1 MLGDTQ
7 KVLKGFQDAGYQ
19 VIEAEIEV
27 DSEEPGCSKP
37 KKSHET
43 GWRILTGDSQCVGV
57 VMPTPT
63 PRRVLGKALCFG
75 EPWFHTEPD
84 AAEGEA
90 GWDAA
95 CVAERVLDQVGR
107 GGVFHGGRVWH
118 AGSGSGIGR
127 ILRNGNSNRS

>member
-7 KVLKGFQDAGYQ
+7 KVLRGFEDAGYQ
-19 VIEAEIEV
+19 VVETVIAV
-27 DSEEPGCSKP
+27 DNEGAGGSNG

-63 PRRVLGKALCFG
+63 PRRFLGKTLCFG

-84 AAEGEA
+84 AVELEH

-95 CVAERVLDQVGR
+95 CVAERILCQVGR
-107 GGVFHGGRVWH
+107 GGVFHGGKVWH
-118 AGSGSGIGR
+118 AGSSRGIGS
-127 ILRNGNSNRS
+127 ILRASDPNRA